1 MWWFTSISFLRIACL
16 SPPSTRETSKLSQ
29 SHNKTNCYWLKP
41 WQTCQ
46 SRILEIAH
54 PKHLPLQQICLFFG
68 FLELLYHAIFSSI
81 QLCFI
86 KISSPTPSP
95 SIFLDLWHDIF
106 QFSPFDLLNFNI
118 LLVLKGAL
126 QHKMIEK
133 AGVKKSCLDLV
144 YFSRTNRIVHNLWK
158 WVLFCIWS
166 LVPN

>member
-1 MWWFTSISFLRIACL
+1 MTKIITNLLEPDVRNSS
-16 SPPSTRETSKLSQ
+16 SQTPSLT
-29 SHNKTNCYWLKP
+29 TNM
-41 WQTCQ
+41 
-46 SRILEIAH
+46 
-54 PKHLPLQQICLFFG
+54 CLFFG

-118 LLVLKGAL
+118 FLVLKGVL

-166 LVPN
+166 LVPNLRLFRSLWSSQFTIAVDKLEIKKW

>member
-1 MWWFTSISFLRIACL
+1 M
-16 SPPSTRETSKLSQ
+16 
-29 SHNKTNCYWLKP
+29 
-41 WQTCQ
+41 
-46 SRILEIAH
+46 
-54 PKHLPLQQICLFFG
+54 CLFFG

-118 LLVLKGAL
+118 LLVLKGVL

-133 AGVKKSCLDLV
+133 AGVKKIAWTWFILVTPIELYIIYENESCSAFDLS
-144 YFSRTNRIVHNLWK
+144 FLIHGCFVHYDHHSSLLLLINLK
-158 WVLFCIWS
+158 
-166 LVPN
+166 